1 MRYLALVFLIAFLH
15 PPFVEHAHAWQSVA
29 ADEKVADLLEQF
41 TPAGVMNDGS
51 QPTPPE
57 QSLDSFQM
65 KAGTKIELVAS
76 EPRVTQPLHLSW
88 DSKGRLWVVQY
99 RQYQYPAGLKVE
111 KFDQHLRVVFDKTPT
126 APPNHTPGND
136 CISILT
142 DTDGDG
148 RFDTCTDAITGLNIA
163 SSVAIGHRS
172 IWVLNPPYL
181 LRYPDSDRDGIPDGP
196 PETHLSGFGLQDTH
210 SVANNLMWGPDGWL
224 YAVNGSTTIGEVSS
238 RRTPATRFEGQC
250 VWRYHPRKEVFEIY
264 AEGGGNNFSLE
275 IDAKGRVFS
284 GTNGGNTRGW
294 YFPQGS
300 YSHKNW
306 GKHGPLTN
314 PYAFGYFPPM
324 RFKGDGR
331 RFPQAF
337 TIYEGGLLGESFNGA
352 IVAPNAMQNL
362 VWHSQ
367 RMPDGSTYQTVDMPN
382 LLESSDRW
390 FRPVYCGV
398 GPDGAIYIA
407 DWYDSR
413 LSHISPTDDW
423 HKSSGRIYR
432 IAPENSQPSYNLGDL
447 ATKADADLILL
458 FNHANK
464 WVRQRSVLELSW
476 RESIQESTH
485 GALLA
490 AAKESSLEALWVL
503 GNRELLTDELAAEL
517 LTNSDADIRRW
528 VVRLLGDSHRSHQGL
543 APLALCESDVGVRSQ
558 LASSAR
564 RLDATTGLQITRN
577 LLTHSG
583 DAKDPHIPL
592 LLWWAVE
599 EHAEKWDAVRAFLAD
614 ESLWNE
620 PLFASAIAS
629 RILRRY
635 AATGRA
641 ADLELCAEILAT
653 CPSTELEPTLLSGL
667 NRAFQGRTIPPLPPS
682 LRSALSEFRA
692 ASGVHGL
699 ALGVRQADLSS
710 QTAALAKLAS
720 SATPA
725 DDRIE
730 LASAFGDT
738 AYPPA
743 TSQLLKLATRRSDTP
758 ALQRVALDALA
769 AYDDLKI
776 GPTLCKYLN
785 STISEDYGL
794 RDAACRTLA
803 SRQSWAEAMLEE
815 LASWRLK
822 TQHIPPDVV
831 QRLRV
836 YSSDEFRS
844 RVDSVFGPPAQISS
858 EEVRERIGELKT
870 LLASGSG
877 GDAGRGK
884 TVFVANCGN
893 CHSLF
898 GVGEQIGPPLDN
910 YDRANLDF
918 WLPAIVAPSLEIR
931 EGYQSY
937 AALLLDGRVL
947 TGRLHAQDLQVVSIA
962 TDDGQIH
969 TIARSE
975 IDELRALKSSLMPE
989 KILRS
994 LSETQIK
1001 DLFAFLRSRTTKS
1014 EK

>member
-1 MRYLALVFLIAFLH
+1 
-15 PPFVEHAHAWQSVA
+15 
-29 ADEKVADLLEQF
+29 
-41 TPAGVMNDGS
+41 
-51 QPTPPE
+51 
-57 QSLDSFQM
+57 
-65 KAGTKIELVAS
+65 
-76 EPRVTQPLHLSW
+76 
-88 DSKGRLWVVQY
+88 
-99 RQYQYPAGLKVE
+99 
-111 KFDQHLRVVFDKTPT
+111 
-126 APPNHTPGND
+126 
-136 CISILT
+136 
-142 DTDGDG
+142 
-148 RFDTCTDAITGLNIA
+148 
-163 SSVAIGHRS
+163 
-172 IWVLNPPYL
+172 
-181 LRYPDSDRDGIPDGP
+181 
-196 PETHLSGFGLQDTH
+196 
-210 SVANNLMWGPDGWL
+210 MWGPDCWL
-224 YAVNGSTTIGEVSS
+224 YAVNGSTTVGNVSS

-250 VWRYHPRKEVFEIY
+250 VWRYHPQKEVFEIY

-337 TIYEGGLLGESFNGA
+337 TIYEGGLLDEAFAGA

-362 VWHSQ
+362 VWHSE
-367 RMPDGSTYQTVDMPN
+367 RLRDGSTYQTIDLPN
-382 LLESSDRW
+382 LLESTDRW

-432 IAPENSQPSYNLGDL
+432 IAPENTQPRYDLGDL
-447 ATKADADLILL
+447 AKKSDADLISLL
-458 FNHANK
+458 THRNK

-476 RESIQESTH
+476 RESIQDST
-485 GALLA
+485 LKVLQSA
-490 AAKESSLEALWVL
+490 AMASSLEALWVL
-503 GNRELLTDELAAEL
+503 GNRELLTDALADEL
-517 LTNSDADIRRW
+517 LVNADADVRRW
-528 VVRLLGDSHRSHQGL
+528 VVRLLGDAHRNHGGL
-543 APLALCESDVGVRSQ
+543 TTLAHRETDIQVRSQ
-558 LASSAR
+558 LASTAR
-564 RLDATTGLQITRN
+564 RIKATTGLQITRN
-577 LLTHSG
+577 LLAHSQ
-583 DAKDPHIPL
+583 DAKDPHMPL
-592 LLWWAVE
+592 MLWWAVE
-599 EHAEKWDAVRAFLAD
+599 EHAEHWDDMLAFLAD
-614 ESLWNE
+614 ESLWDE
-620 PLFASAIAS
+620 PLFASAIAP
-629 RILRRY
+629 RLLRRY
-635 AATGRA
+635 AATGGA
-641 ADLELCAEILAT
+641 ADLERCSEILNI
-653 CPSTELEPTLLSGL
+653 CPTAELKPILLSGL
-667 NRAFQGRTIPPLPPS
+667 NRAFQGRIIPPLPPS
-682 LRSALSEFRA
+682 LQTALSEFRA
-692 ASGVHGL
+692 ASGVYGL
-699 ALGVRQADLSS
+699 ALGVRQAEANS
-710 QTAALAKLAS
+710 QKSALAKLSS
-720 SATPA
+720 SATPT

-738 AYPPA
+738 AYRPA
-743 TSQLLKLATRRSDTP
+743 ATVLLTLATRRSDSP
-758 ALQRVALDALA
+758 ALQRVALTALA
-769 AYDDLKI
+769 AYDDPKI
-776 GPTLCKYLN
+776 GQTICKYMN

-803 SRQSWAEAMLEE
+803 SRQPWAEALLEE
-815 LASWRLK
+815 LSSWRLK

-836 YSSDEFRS
+836 YSAPEFKG

-858 EEVRERIGELKT
+858 EEVRRRIGELKT
-870 LLASGSG
+870 LLA
-877 GDAGRGK
+877 DQTAGNLERGRE
-884 TVFVANCGN
+884 VFIANCGN

-898 GVGEQIGPPLDN
+898 GVGSRIGPPLDN

-937 AALLLDGRVL
+937 AALLVDGRVL

-989 KILRS
+989 KILSS
-994 LSETQIK
+994 LSDTQIT
-1001 DLFAFLRSRTTKS
+1001 DLFAYLRSRTNKKVT
-1014 EK
+1014 EQ